1 MNYKDHF
8 KKNIALALP
17 VMLSQMGQVSVGVA
31 DSLMVGRVGVEPLA
45 ASSLANSIF
54 YFIFMFGVGVSY
66 AITPL
71 VAKADSVGDHRES
84 SVLIKHGLLTNMVV
98 ALVLFLLIMLTTR
111 LIHLLNQPV
120 EVVELAVPY
129 LIVIAISLLPFML
142 FQTFR
147 QFCEGL
153 SLTKVP
159 MYFTIASNIINI
171 GLNYILIF
179 GKLGFEPMGLMGA
192 GWASLIARFL
202 MGVGMAAYVIYARRF
217 KHYWEGFETVKIKA
231 ERLKKLLDIGIPAG
245 LQFIF
250 EVGAFAAA
258 AVMVGWLG
266 AEPLAAHQIAINLSS
281 LSYMMAS
288 GISAAATVR
297 VGNQMGRRDIPMLI
311 KAGRSSFVMGAGFM
325 AICGL
330 IFITGKELLP
340 SFYVDEESVV
350 SIAASLLIIAAFFQV
365 SDGLQVVGLGALR
378 GMEDVKIP
386 TIITLF
392 AYWIV
397 GLPIGYL
404 LGFHWQ
410 FGIEGIWYGLLIGLS
425 LSATMLLMR
434 FHFLT
439 QKKLNHF
446 SKV

>member
-8 KKNIALALP
+8 KKNISLAFP
-17 VMLSQMGQVSVGVA
+17 VMLSQMGQVMVGVA
-31 DSLMVGRVGVEPLA
+31 DSVMVGRVGVEPLA
-45 ASSLANSIF
+45 AASLANSIF

-71 VAKADSVGDHRES
+71 VAKADSIGDHRES

-98 ALVLFLLIMLTTR
+98 ALALFLLLMLTTQ
-111 LIHLLNQPV
+111 LIHLLNQPA
-120 EVVELAVPY
+120 EVVVLARPY
-129 LIVIAISLLPFML
+129 LIVIGISLLPFML

-159 MYFTIASNIINI
+159 MYFTVAANVINI

-202 MGVGMAAYVIYARRF
+202 MGVGMAAYVLYARKF
-217 KHYWEGFETVKIKA
+217 KPYWEGFQVVRIKV
-231 ERLKKLLDIGIPAG
+231 ERIKKLLNLGIPVG
-245 LQFIF
+245 MQFIF
-250 EVGAFAAA
+250 EIGAFAAA
-258 AVMVGWLG
+258 AIMVGWLG

-311 KAGRSSFVMGAGFM
+311 KAGRSSFVMGATFM
-325 AICGL
+325 AVCGL

-340 SFYVDEESVV
+340 SLYIDDESVIN
-350 SIAASLLIIAAFFQV
+350 IAASLLIIAAFFQI
-365 SDGLQVVGLGALR
+365 SDGLQVVSLGALR

-392 AYWIV
+392 AYWVV
-397 GLPIGYL
+397 GLPVGYL
-404 LGFHWQ
+404 FGFHWQ

-425 LSATMLLMR
+425 LSAILLLLR

-439 QKKLNHF
+439 QKKLSYF